1 MLSGENMEYKL
12 AVAVRNDLKLS
23 KGKLA
28 VQVAHASVICA
39 LKMRNE
45 NMKWF
50 KSWYDEG
57 QRKIVVKAEN
67 LEMLYELKSTAE
79 KKKLTTSLVEDAGL
93 TEVPPGTI
101 TCLGIGPGP
110 ENIVD
115 EVTGKLALL

>member
-1 MLSGENMEYKL
+1 MEYKL

-39 LKMRNE
+39 LKVRNE
-45 NMKWF
+45 NRKWF

-67 LEMLYELKSTAE
+67 LEMLYDLKELAE
-79 KKKLTTSLVEDAGL
+79 SKKLTTAVVEDAGL
-93 TEVPPGTI
+93 TEIPPGTI

-110 ENIVD
+110 ENIID
-115 EVTGKLALL
+115 EVTGKLPLL

>member
-1 MLSGENMEYKL
+1 MEYKL

-28 VQVAHASVICA
+28 VQVAHASVTCA
-39 LKMRNE
+39 LKSKNE
-45 NMKWF
+45 NKKWF
-50 KSWYDEG
+50 KFWYDEG

-67 LEMLYELKSTAE
+67 IEMLYDLKELAE
-79 KKKLTTSLVEDAGL
+79 SKKLTTAVVEDAGL
-93 TEVPPGTI
+93 TEIPPGTI

>member
-1 MLSGENMEYKL
+1 MEYKL

-39 LKMRNE
+39 LKVRNE

-67 LEMLYELKSTAE
+67 IEMLYELKSTAE

>member
-1 MLSGENMEYKL
+1 MEYKL

-39 LKMRNE
+39 LKSKNE
-45 NMKWF
+45 NKKWF

-67 LEMLYELKSTAE
+67 LEMLYELKELAE
-79 KKKLTTSLVEDAGL
+79 SKKLATAIVEDAGL

-110 ENIVD
+110 ENIID
-115 EVTGKLALL
+115 EVTGKLPLL

>member
-1 MLSGENMEYKL
+1 MEYKL

-23 KGKLA
+23 KGKVA
-28 VQVAHASVICA
+28 VQVAHASVSCA
-39 LKMRNE
+39 LKAKKE
-45 NMKWF
+45 NKKWF
-50 KSWYDEG
+50 KPWYNEG

-67 LEMLYELKSTAE
+67 LRMLYELKSVAE

-115 EVTGKLALL
+115 DVTGKLALL

>member
-1 MLSGENMEYKL
+1 MEYKL

-23 KGKLA
+23 KGKTA

-39 LKMRNE
+39 LKAKKE
-45 NMKWF
+45 NRKWF
-50 KSWYDEG
+50 KSWYNEG

-67 LEMLYELKSTAE
+67 LEMLYELKSIAE
-79 KKKLTTSLVEDAGL
+79 SKKLTTAIVEDAGL
-93 TEVPPGTI
+93 TEVPSGTI

-115 EVTGKLALL
+115 DVTGKLALL

>member
-1 MLSGENMEYKL
+1 MEYKL

-39 LKMRNE
+39 LKSKNE
-45 NMKWF
+45 KKWF
-50 KSWYDEG
+50 KPWYDEG

-67 LEMLYELKSTAE
+67 LEMLYELKELATS
-79 KKKLTTSLVEDAGL
+79 KKLVTAIVEDAGL
-93 TEVPPGTI
+93 TEVPPGTV

-115 EVTGKLALL
+115 EVTGKLPLL